1 MRPPTGFAGEVHE
14 ALRRALGPVV
24 GKPMFGGAGF
34 YLDGVFFALV
44 FKDRLYL
51 RVDEASR
58 AEYEARGMEA
68 FRPFATKRTS
78 LRYHELPP
86 DVLEDAR
93 ALKRWA
99 LRAVEA
105 ARAEPARPRARA
117 RKKTTPSRRTRR

>member
-1 MRPPTGFAGEVHE
+1 MRPLTGFAGEVHE
-14 ALRRALGPVV
+14 ALRRALGPVL

-34 YLDGVFFALV
+34 YLDGAFFALV
-44 FKDRLYL
+44 FKDRVYF

-86 DVLEDAR
+86 DVLEDLR
-93 ALKRWA
+93 TLKRWG

-105 ARAEPARPRARA
+105 ARAEPARARA
-117 RKKTTPSRRTRR
+117 RKKAPSRRSRR